1 MKVRVSVWRIT
12 WRYLIFAIIILA
24 ALYGATFNMFI
35 TNNPDNGELMAVTW
49 GASQYLLVIFS
60 SLVLI
65 TFYILSI
72 FGYYYVIEDKYFVM
86 YKYKKEYVFDYKSIE
101 FIDIEESKR
110 KKQVIFYSPRARTR
124 YLLGD
129 KNGKLLETLIKKC
142 PNTLSVAQFRAKH
155 PEEKY

>member
-1 MKVRVSVWRIT
+1 
-12 WRYLIFAIIILA
+12 
-24 ALYGATFNMFI
+24 
-35 TNNPDNGELMAVTW
+35 
-49 GASQYLLVIFS
+49 
-60 SLVLI
+60 
-65 TFYILSI
+65 
-72 FGYYYVIEDKYFVM
+72 M